1 MGFIGV
7 DAHRELLVAV
17 AVDESGKD
25 LGTWSG
31 RNHEQRWTELLIW
44 AEELAGD
51 AARVWGIEGSG
62 NQARRLA
69 QLLVGQG
76 EVVVEINSRL
86 TAESRN
92 RSRRRDKSDRADARA
107 ITRVLRES
115 WEELPRVTLAD
126 VTSPLAILTRER
138 ESLQADITR
147 QRNRLH
153 AALLRVDPAYK
164 QQITALTRR
173 TGLEAVLAWDETD
186 LGPTEQVQL
195 QGAKRLARRLLRLLD
210 DLETVSADLTDRSR
224 PVTQPL
230 TSIFGV
236 AELTAGMLAG
246 YLGPDLRFASDAQL
260 AQYAGVAPLEAS
272 SAGGTRHRL
281 NRTGHRKLN
290 ELMHR
295 IALTQARQY
304 QPAKDYVARRQAEG
318 KTWREAIRALKRYIV
333 RAIYAQW
340 KKCLRLIGYS
350 I

>member
-1 MGFIGV
+1 MCFIGV
-7 DAHRELLVAV
+7 DAHRELVVAV
-17 AVDESGKD
+17 AVDEAGND
-25 LGTWSG
+25 RGTWSG
-31 RNHEQRWTELLIW
+31 RNREQRWTELLIW
-44 AEELAGD
+44 AEELDSD
-51 AARVWGIEGSG
+51 AARIWGIEGSG
-62 NQARRLA
+62 NQGRGLA

-86 TAESRN
+86 TAASRH
-92 RSRRRDKSDRADARA
+92 RSRRRHKSDEADARA

-164 QQITALTRR
+164 QQIPSLTKTA
-173 TGLEAVLAWDETD
+173 GLEAVLAWEEAD

-195 QGAKRLARRLLRLLD
+195 QTAKRLARRLVSLQD
-210 DLETVSADLTDRSR
+210 DLDIVSADLTDRSR
-224 PVTQPL
+224 PVTRPL
-230 TSIFGV
+230 TTIFGV

-246 YLGPDLRFASDAQL
+246 YLGPALRFASDAKL

-272 SAGGTRHRL
+272 SAGATRHRL

-295 IALTQARQY
+295 IALTQAQRY
-304 QPAKDYVARRQAEG
+304 APARTYVARRRAEG

-333 RAIYAQW
+333 RAIYTQW
-340 KKCLRLIGYS
+340 KECLRLIGYTF
-350 I
+350 

>member
-1 MGFIGV
+1 M

-17 AVDESGKD
+17 AVDEAGKD
-25 LGTWSG
+25 LGAWSG
-31 RNHEQRWTELLIW
+31 RNGEQRWTELLIW
-44 AEELAGD
+44 AEDLAGD

-62 NQARRLA
+62 NQGRGLA
-69 QLLVGQG
+69 QRLVGQD
-76 EVVVEINSRL
+76 EVVVEINARL

-92 RSRRRDKSDRADARA
+92 RSRRRDKSDEADAKA

-115 WEELPRVTLAD
+115 WDELPRVTLAD

-153 AALLRVDPAYK
+153 AALLRVNPAYK
-164 QQITALTRR
+164 QRITALTTRA
-173 TGLEAVLAWDETD
+173 GLETVLDWDPTKLD
-186 LGPTEQVQL
+186 PTEQVQL
-195 QGAKRLARRLLRLLD
+195 QAAHRLARRLLSLLD
-210 DLETVSADLTDRSR
+210 DLETVSADLMDRSR
-224 PVTQPL
+224 PVTRPL

-246 YLGPDLRFASDAQL
+246 YLGPDLRFASDAKL

-290 ELMHR
+290 ELIHR
-295 IALTQARQY
+295 IALTQAQRY
-304 QPAKDYVARRQAEG
+304 PPAKHYVARRQAEG

-333 RAIYAQW
+333 RAVYAQW
-340 KKCLRLIGYS
+340 KECLRLIGYS

>member
-1 MGFIGV
+1 MCFIGV

-17 AVDESGKD
+17 AVDEAGND

-51 AARVWGIEGSG
+51 AARIWGIEGSG
-62 NQARRLA
+62 NQGRGLA
-69 QLLVGQG
+69 QLLVGQDD
-76 EVVVEINSRL
+76 VVVEVNSRL

-92 RSRRRDKSDRADARA
+92 RSRRRDKSDQADARA

-115 WEELPRVTLAD
+115 WQELPRVTLAD

-164 QQITALTRR
+164 QQITALTTRA
-173 TGLEAVLAWDETD
+173 GLEAVLAWDETT
-186 LGPTEQVQL
+186 LGPAEQVLL
-195 QGAKRLARRLLRLLD
+195 QVAKRLARRLLSLLD
-210 DLETVSADLTDRSR
+210 DLETVTADLTARSR
-224 PVTQPL
+224 PVTRPL

-236 AELTAGMLAG
+236 ADLTAGMLAG
-246 YLGPDLRFASDAQL
+246 YLGPDLRFASDAKL

-272 SAGGTRHRL
+272 SAGRIRHRL

-290 ELMHR
+290 ELIHR
-295 IALTQARQY
+295 IAITQARRY
-304 QPAKDYVARRQAEG
+304 HPARTYVARRQAEG

-340 KKCLRLIGYS
+340 KECLRLIGYS
-350 I
+350 L

>member
-1 MGFIGV
+1 MCFIGV
-7 DAHRELLVAV
+7 DAHRGLLVAV
-17 AVDESGKD
+17 AVDEAGKD
-25 LGTWSG
+25 LGTWLG
-31 RNHEQRWTELLIW
+31 RNREQLWTELLIW
-44 AEELAGD
+44 AEELASD

-69 QLLVGQG
+69 QLLVGQD

-92 RSRRRDKSDRADARA
+92 RSRRRDKSDEADARA

-164 QQITALTRR
+164 QRIPSLTKTA
-173 TGLEAVLAWDETD
+173 GLEAVLAWHESD

-195 QGAKRLARRLLRLLD
+195 QAARRLARRLLSLHE
-210 DLETVSADLTDRSR
+210 DLETVTADLTDRSG
-224 PVTQPL
+224 PVTRPL
-230 TSIFGV
+230 TTIFGV

-246 YLGPDLRFASDAQL
+246 YLGPDLRFATDAKL

-290 ELMHR
+290 ELIHR

-304 QPAKDYVARRQAEG
+304 QPAKDYLARRRAEG
-318 KTWREAIRALKRYIV
+318 KTWRDAIRALKRYIV

-340 KKCLRLIGYS
+340 KECLRLIGYS

>member
-1 MGFIGV
+1 M
-7 DAHRELLVAV
+7 
-17 AVDESGKD
+17 
-25 LGTWSG
+25 
-31 RNHEQRWTELLIW
+31 
-44 AEELAGD
+44 
-51 AARVWGIEGSG
+51 
-62 NQARRLA
+62 
-69 QLLVGQG
+69 
-76 EVVVEINSRL
+76 
-86 TAESRN
+86 
-92 RSRRRDKSDRADARA
+92 A

-115 WEELPRVTLAD
+115 ADELPRVKLAD
-126 VTSPLAILTRER
+126 STSPLAILTRER

-164 QQITALTRR
+164 QRIVASLTKSA
-173 TGLEAVLAWDETD
+173 GLEAVLDWDETE

-195 QGAKRLARRLLRLLD
+195 QSAQRIARRLLSLLA
-210 DLETVSADLTDRSR
+210 DLETVSAELTARSR
-224 PVTQPL
+224 PVTGPL

-246 YLGPDLRFASDAQL
+246 YLGPDLRFASDAQV

-290 ELMHR
+290 ELIHR
-295 IALTQARQY
+295 IAITQARQY
-304 QPAKDYVARRQAEG
+304 QPARDYVARRRADG

-333 RAIYAQW
+333 RAIYTQW
-340 KKCLRLIGYS
+340 KECLRLIGYS